1 LGEGVSRKR
10 KATFMAVNLA
20 VLVLLAAGVGLIT
33 YFVMRTLSRQRA
45 DSSARELAEAR
56 LAISIANA
64 DSEARKE
71 ELLKQIA
78 EARIREEEAKARAME
93 SDRRHLELSSE
104 LKVAL
109 EEKGKF
115 QNEATRV
122 EEAKAAVLERD
133 AQIRSLNIQITDISR
148 ERTEAIK
155 DAEAANQRAADMIAK
170 ERETQG
176 EIAKAKD
183 EQIAQLNEFITK
195 ARDVLTT
202 EFKALSADTLR
213 DASAQLIRTADSL
226 IEKHGEKTSADVKLH
241 QQHIETMLK
250 PVEETIKRLDKHVED
265 SDLARTKAEALLDD
279 QVKRLA
285 GASESLTNALRK
297 PVVRGSWGEM
307 TLENALENA
316 GLESEI
322 DFIVQH
328 YTDAEDGQQ
337 RTDAIINLPKG
348 RKLIIDSKNL
358 MESYIALA
366 NASDEAQRALLAD
379 AHSKSLKRHMK
390 ALSSK
395 EYWRR
400 YEGLDCVI
408 LFVPH
413 DGMYHSA
420 IQDEA
425 DLIREACEKRVFIAN
440 PMSLIP
446 LLKAVRYVLDQERLN
461 KSAEEISN
469 VGTELYREVTRFA
482 ESMAKIGRGLK
493 STVNAY
499 NDAIPGLDRFIVAK
513 SRALKQLGSGK
524 GAEAELPELI
534 DLEPRPFSSREL
546 RASNQILVAG
556 GNE

>member
-1 LGEGVSRKR
+1 MGEGVSRKR